1 MLLKSASCPRATR
14 RRPDRIAGAGVRF
27 GADVLYPVSWQQRRT
42 NRQHVS
48 TSRSKLSTQDHWA
61 RVLRARVPG
70 RPGAQHYHHDGR
82 AALPRF
88 HGGGRAA
95 RRAQLAVSVPTP
107 NPPPVGAEPV
117 RPDPVGLRR
126 RAHPRHRRAP
136 RRCIAMLLPDA
147 ASSSSPSPSPAAPPP
162 TTGASIAAA
171 RARRDLVRRAQAVL
185 DAHGVAADETFEVMR
200 QRSVSR
206 CSSIF
211 DVARD
216 IVERGDV

>member
-1 MLLKSASCPRATR
+1 MTAEQRYPGFTAV
-14 RRPDRIAGAGVRF
+14 AEQHGVR
-27 GADVLYPVSWQQRRT
+27 S
-42 NRQHVS
+42 S
-48 TSRSKLSTQDHWA
+48 LS
-61 RVLRARVPG
+61 LS
-70 RPGAQHYHHDGR
+70 
-82 AALPRF
+82 LPRTHHPSALNLYAQTLSAF
-88 HGGGRAA
+88 EDA
-95 RRAQLAVSVPTP
+95 RTRDTAELLA
-107 NPPPVGAEPV
+107 
-117 RPDPVGLRR
+117 
-126 RAHPRHRRAP
+126 
-136 RRCIAMLLPDA
+136 RCIAMLLADA
-147 ASSSSPSPSPAAPPP
+147 ASSPSPAAPPP